1 MARVKRAVNAHK
13 KRRVV
18 LEQASGYRG
27 QRSRLYRKA
36 KEQVTHSLVYA
47 YRDRKAR
54 KGDFRK
60 LWIQRINAAA
70 RAEGLTYN
78 RLIQG
83 LRLAEI
89 EVDRKILADLAV
101 NDPKAFSAL
110 LGAGEGGPA
119 GRPERQERRR
129 GLSRSVPPITPQV
142 ASPGLLTAQSVR
154 IKQARRLATR
164 AFRRKSGR
172 FLAEGPQAVREALEH
187 RELVVEVYAEPDVA
201 TRHRDLRDLAQLAEV
216 PWYDVNRAAIEAL
229 SETVTSQGVVA
240 VCQLVDVPLDDAVL
254 RTARLVAVGVQVR
267 DPGNVG
273 TLIRTADAA
282 GADAVVLSAESVDPH
297 NPKAVRAS
305 VGSLFHLP
313 ITVEADVVTAAE
325 VLARAGHCRCWRPT
339 VTEARTSTSASRTV
353 PWRSRPC
360 GCSATRLTACR
371 TGSTRSSTAR

>member
-1 MARVKRAVNAHK
+1 
-13 KRRVV
+13 
-18 LEQASGYRG
+18 
-27 QRSRLYRKA
+27 
-36 KEQVTHSLVYA
+36 
-47 YRDRKAR
+47 
-54 KGDFRK
+54 
-60 LWIQRINAAA
+60 
-70 RAEGLTYN
+70 
-78 RLIQG
+78 
-83 LRLAEI
+83 
-89 EVDRKILADLAV
+89 
-101 NDPKAFSAL
+101 
-110 LGAGEGGPA
+110 
-119 GRPERQERRR
+119 
-129 GLSRSVPPITPQV
+129 V

-164 AFRRKSGR
+164 AFRRKTGR

-201 TRHRDLRDLAQLAEV
+201 TRHRDLRDLAHIAEV

-240 VCQLVDVPLDDAVL
+240 VCQLVDVPLDEAVL

-313 ITVEADVVTAAE
+313 ITVEADVVTAAKSWRE
-325 VLARAGHCRCWRPT
+325 QGLQVLAADGYGSSDLDECIDDGTLAKPSVWLFGNEAHGLPDGFDAIVDRSVKVPIYGRAESLNLATAAAICLYAS
-339 VTEARTSTSASRTV
+339 ARAQRSTS
-353 PWRSRPC
+353 
-360 GCSATRLTACR
+360 
-371 TGSTRSSTAR
+371 